1 MVVRAKWGKVDQPLL
16 DCPARQRAALAA
28 GGTAVF
34 HPCERLEIM
43 CSTRLL
49 LGPHSTW
56 GVSRSLSPKG
66 GAAGRRSC
74 REARGQVAW
83 SRQQECD
90 RVSGP
95 TTAASPGC
103 YSLMLITELPACP
116 PCSRKQGRWAG
127 GDLTV

>member
-1 MVVRAKWGKVDQPLL
+1 MVVRAKGGNIDQPLSA
-16 DCPARQRAALAA
+16 CPARQRAALTA

-34 HPCERLEIM
+34 HPCERLEIVYP
-43 CSTRLL
+43 TRLL

-56 GVSRSLSPKG
+56 GVSRSLSPKE

-74 REARGQVAW
+74 CEARGQVAW
-83 SRQQECD
+83 PRQQECD

-95 TTAASPGC
+95 TAAASPGC

-116 PCSRKQGRWAG
+116 PCSRKQGRWAC